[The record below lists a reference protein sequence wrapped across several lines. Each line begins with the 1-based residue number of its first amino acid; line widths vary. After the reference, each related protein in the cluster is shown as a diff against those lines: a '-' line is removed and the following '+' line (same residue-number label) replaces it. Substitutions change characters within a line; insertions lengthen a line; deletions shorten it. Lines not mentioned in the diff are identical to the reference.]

1 MSTTL
6 FNDFQSLEKRLGLRM
21 AQKFRRSIKL
31 AIKNTQKDSY
41 SGESKK
47 STATPKFKYG
57 FLERIEFKTPYYVYP
72 IQHVGFEGKK
82 ETSINRRLKPTDVM
96 NQAIRQGKL
105 VEELADEI
113 TELRGDQVMA
123 RLTLPKSKNVLNG

>member
-1 MSTTL
+1 MSL
-6 FNDFQSLEKRLGLRM
+6 NNDFQELEKKLGRRM
-21 AQKFRRSIKL
+21 AQKFRRSIKS
-31 AIKNTQKDSY
+31 AIKNTQANVY
-41 SGESKK
+41 SGESNK

-82 ETSINRRLKPTDVM
+82 NQSINRRLQPTNVM
-96 NQAIRQGKL
+96 NKAVKNGQL

-113 TELRGDQVMA
+113 SELRGEQLLT
-123 RLTLPKSKNVLNG
+123 RITLPNETQLNGK